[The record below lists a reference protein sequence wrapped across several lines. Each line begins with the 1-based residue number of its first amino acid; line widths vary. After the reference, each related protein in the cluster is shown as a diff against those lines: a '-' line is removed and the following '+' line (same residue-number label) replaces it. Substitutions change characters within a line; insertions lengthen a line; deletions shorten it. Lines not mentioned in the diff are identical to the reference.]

1 MRALPLLTL
10 PLILT
15 ACPGALGGGDP
26 DDDGWGHCESE
37 ATVLDIDEV
46 SGLGFSARELLESV
60 AGPQTE
66 TIGYGESESS
76 STVTVEVIH
85 DGGEVRYV
93 DQHEVEKGF
102 LASAKETAMADPCP
116 DYLEVDVEIRLVSE
130 DGLFDERYPSTVAS
144 GERYYLAESTE
155 TFLIE
160 ELSGSYTPWHF
171 DLDAYEGAEVSIGID
186 FDHRG
191 THGLIFVFALES
203 CDDGLCQTEGMAA
216 AHWPED

>member
-66 TIGYGESESS
+66 TIGYGESESWGPRA
-76 STVTVEVIH
+76 
-85 DGGEVRYV
+85 GGGGGR
-93 DQHEVEKGF
+93 G
-102 LASAKETAMADPCP
+102 
-116 DYLEVDVEIRLVSE
+116 
-130 DGLFDERYPSTVAS
+130 G
-144 GERYYLAESTE
+144 
-155 TFLIE
+155 
-160 ELSGSYTPWHF
+160 
-171 DLDAYEGAEVSIGID
+171 GA
-186 FDHRG
+186 
-191 THGLIFVFALES
+191 AL
-203 CDDGLCQTEGMAA
+203 QPGML
-216 AHWPED
+216 